1 MALNVARYLSFKVR
15 LIHSL
20 IVLAVECVLLP
31 VLTPFLSNRSYLRFE
46 LSSPTTWSRRE

>member
-1 MALNVARYLSFKVR
+1 MALNVAWYLSFKVR

-31 VLTPFLSNRSYLRFE
+31 VLTPFLSNRSYLGFGH
-46 LSSPTTWSRRE
+46 LSLTT